1 MERIVPKSSVHPT
14 AEGGYCYY
22 IISTYVFVAFNLVF
36 SVINASNEEKAVMN
50 VVAGKCG
57 SPGPSIVKTQD
68 TSYTRT
74 MYKQVVVCYQ
84 MFIYVNNTRTWWL
97 SIQTVH
103 VSQVKSSCMF
113 IKFKWKKIQSNIF
126 LVNLH
131 KNNIVTFG
139 VTLKRGFLS
148 ARACI
153 AQYSRSERI
162 YFVDNSDIDGT
173 RKRALLT

>member
-1 MERIVPKSSVHPT
+1 MERIVPKSSVYPT

-84 MFIYVNNTRTWWL
+84 MFIYVNNTRTW
-97 SIQTVH
+97 
-103 VSQVKSSCMF
+103 
-113 IKFKWKKIQSNIF
+113 
-126 LVNLH
+126 
-131 KNNIVTFG
+131 
-139 VTLKRGFLS
+139 
-148 ARACI
+148 
-153 AQYSRSERI
+153 
-162 YFVDNSDIDGT
+162 
-173 RKRALLT
+173 